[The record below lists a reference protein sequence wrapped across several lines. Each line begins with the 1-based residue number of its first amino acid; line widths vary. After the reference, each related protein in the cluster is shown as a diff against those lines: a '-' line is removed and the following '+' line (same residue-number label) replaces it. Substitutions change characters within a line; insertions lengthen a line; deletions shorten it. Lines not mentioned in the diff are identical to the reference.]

1 MARFE
6 ESASQSSSLH
16 SHVLCS
22 VRLSYPR
29 QTTATTVAANILTL
43 WSSYFFRTRDRVVAM
58 VSPILLEYLIQI
70 CYWKR
75 NSLTEKFASFISN
88 NARLFFCHQIFYS
101 LVPGKLKCSSLLPD
115 QSSLLFSL
123 KKKLKEVMYIQIYAS
138 DKNRHF
144 LLKRFFFILLL
155 LITLSP
161 YLFYSWQINLLFG

>member
-1 MARFE
+1 MRNQR
-6 ESASQSSSLH
+6 ASRVHYIHMFCVPSG
-16 SHVLCS
+16 C
-22 VRLSYPR
+22 
-29 QTTATTVAANILTL
+29 LTQDRPL
-43 WSSYFFRTRDRVVAM
+43 LLLLQQIYWLYDPHIFFRTRDRVVAM

-144 LLKRFFFILLL
+144 LLKRFFYFILLL